1 MGFHFLGQFGW
12 GGCQRLLPALLE
24 QGPRGG
30 LIGEHQPDFVDGAL
44 AEADELAGNAV
55 PGTSHTGFMN
65 LAEVIWNRG
74 WFPPRRRFARASQ
87 VRAWSGY
94 AGHGFRLSAGR

>member
-1 MGFHFLGQFGW
+1 MGSVLALAFGAFIGFEATAIYREEARTPNRTVPRATYVAVGFLG
-12 GGCQRLLPALLE
+12 L
-24 QGPRGG
+24 
-30 LIGEHQPDFVDGAL
+30 
-44 AEADELAGNAV
+44 AV

-74 WFPPRRRFARASQ
+74 RFPPRRRVARVNQ
-87 VRAWSGY
+87 VRACSGY